1 MNDSV
6 TITIQDRS
14 TERQFRIRRMPAL
27 QAEQWMYR
35 AALAL
40 GKNVGNLRSSIDD
53 GTNGLMTSILRLDY
67 LDAKPLLDDLL
78 ACCHLINGEQFVQL
92 TGANASLIESPLTL
106 VQLRFEAAKLNF
118 DFFSDGTLSSFLA
131 RLFTGPSAQK

>member
-1 MNDSV
+1 
-6 TITIQDRS
+6 
-14 TERQFRIRRMPAL
+14 MPAL

-35 AALAL
+35 AALAI
-40 GKNVGNLRSSIDD
+40 GKNVGDLRSSIED

-78 ACCHLINGEQFVQL
+78 ACCHLINGEKFVQL